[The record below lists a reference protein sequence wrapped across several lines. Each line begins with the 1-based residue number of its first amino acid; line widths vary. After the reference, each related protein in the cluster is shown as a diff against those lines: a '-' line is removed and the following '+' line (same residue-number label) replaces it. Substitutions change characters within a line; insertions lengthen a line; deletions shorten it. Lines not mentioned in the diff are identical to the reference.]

1 MQQYLVKISFEA
13 KDQIRNILE
22 YLFFVFKSKQAYDA
36 VKKDFFE
43 TVDRLSYTAGVIPE
57 SDNEKLRKRRLKIIH
72 FKSHGYIMLFRVDAN
87 IATIVEV
94 HHETENYT

>member
-36 VKKDFFE
+36 VKKIFLKRSIVYLILQE
-43 TVDRLSYTAGVIPE
+43 LYRKVIM
-57 SDNEKLRKRRLKIIH
+57 
-72 FKSHGYIMLFRVDAN
+72 KS
-87 IATIVEV
+87 
-94 HHETENYT
+94 